1 MVRACWLVP
10 LSHRRWLTRAVA
22 SLGSRVWLC
31 RYPRVWRASCLCPRY
46 GYPYLYLARSLA
58 RFQRELTL
66 CIGVCV
72 QWLRPKSFLSQV
84 CTPQPE
90 AMSAQRPI
98 GIVSRDTASTARDDC
113 RQWGLGLRGFCLRMC
128 G

>member
-10 LSHRRWLTRAVA
+10 LSHGRWLTRAVA

-46 GYPYLYLARSLA
+46 GYPYLYLARSLPA
-58 RFQRELTL
+58 RAHAVYRCMRTVVAAQELPVS
-66 CIGVCV
+66 GMHA
-72 QWLRPKSFLSQV
+72 
-84 CTPQPE
+84 QPE

-98 GIVSRDTASTARDDC
+98 GIVSRDTASTAREMIVVSGAWD
-113 RQWGLGLRGFCLRMC
+113 
-128 G
+128 